1 MKMISLKKQCLLLL
15 LCMHIVSLAMDLTAN
30 ETERKMYLRLAEA
43 QQAYEK
49 QRNSA
54 QKASSIIS
62 QSTGTIPHVVV
73 KQDRPFGRGS
83 SGDQAKL

>member
-1 MKMISLKKQCLLLL
+1 MKMILLKKQCLLLL

-30 ETERKMYLRLAEA
+30 EKERKIYLKLAEA

-49 QRNSA
+49 QRNSG
-54 QKASSIIS
+54 QKTSSIVS
-62 QSTGTIPHVVV
+62 QSIPHVVV

>member
-1 MKMISLKKQCLLLL
+1 MISLKKQCLLLL

-30 ETERKMYLRLAEA
+30 ETERKIYLKLAEA

-49 QRNSA
+49 QSNGA
-54 QKASSIIS
+54 QKIS
-62 QSTGTIPHVVV
+62 PIVLQSTKAIPHVAV
-73 KQDRPFGRGS
+73 KKDQRFGRGS